1 VENKGVLTK
10 LRLMRPVR
18 TLTLPDAKRVAERQ
32 ASKLLRL
39 RDALEAPMPEEV
51 ITHLVRIRVNRAD
64 LGSLSGVS
72 HWDGACWQI
81 AVNSHHALVRQR
93 FTIGHEFFH
102 VLDAPYKR
110 VARAD
115 HAEEVADYFA
125 ASLLMPKRLVKRLW
139 ASGLQD
145 TRLLA
150 RHFKVSVSAM
160 RWRLDELHLDDVADT
175 PLLRGRCGSMVSDA
189 QLEAITRYEGSH
201 EYPLAR

>member
-10 LRLMRPVR
+10 LRLMRPAR
-18 TLTLPDAKRVAERQ
+18 TLTLSDAKRVAERQ

-39 RDALEAPMPEEV
+39 RDALEAPMPEEI
-51 ITHLVRIRVNRAD
+51 ITHLVPIRVNRAD

-72 HWDGACWQI
+72 HWDGSCWQI

-115 HAEEVADYFA
+115 YAEEVADYFA
-125 ASLLMPKRLVKRLW
+125 ASLLMPRRLVKRLW
-139 ASGLQD
+139 GQGIQD
-145 TRLLA
+145 TRSLA
-150 RHFKVSVSAM
+150 RHFNVSVSAM
-160 RWRLDELHLDDVADT
+160 RWRLDELHVGDVADM
-175 PLLRGRCGSMVSDA
+175 PLLRGRCGGVVSET
-189 QLEAITRYEGSH
+189 QLQAITRYGGSH

>member
-10 LRLMRPVR
+10 LRLMRPAR
-18 TLTLPDAKRVAERQ
+18 TLALSDAKRVAERQ
-32 ASKLLRL
+32 ASKLLHL

-51 ITHLVRIRVNRAD
+51 VTHLIHIRVSRAN

-72 HWDGACWQI
+72 HWNGAHWQI
-81 AVNSHHALVRQR
+81 AINSHHALVRQR

-110 VARAD
+110 VARVD

-145 TRLLA
+145 TRSLA
-150 RHFKVSVSAM
+150 RYFNVSISAM
-160 RWRLDELHLDDVADT
+160 RWRLDELHLDDAADT
-175 PLLRGRCGSMVSDA
+175 PRLRGRCGGVVSDA
-189 QLEAITRYEGSH
+189 QLQAIKRHEGAH
-201 EYPLAR
+201 EYPLI